1 MMVEYVPHTS
11 SQDVP
16 VAIVLTEIEGANR
29 VLWQRLLEIPAITYD
44 IQDIGV
50 LLIRKG
56 RYPEHYKINR

>member
-1 MMVEYVPHTS
+1 MMVEYVSHTS

-16 VAIVLTEIEGANR
+16 VAIVLTEIEDANR

-44 IQDIGV
+44 IQDICV